1 LYTCIYL
8 YEHNIILN
16 VYYFSV
22 YDNNT
27 ENERV
32 EVFLKFVNE
41 VASFSYD
48 NVQMFEQFS
57 EYDWLP
63 KDKFKDLAYQVIF
76 RSILLQ
82 IGYYRCNY

>member
-1 LYTCIYL
+1 M
-8 YEHNIILN
+8 
-16 VYYFSV
+16 

-32 EVFLKFVNE
+32 EIFLKFVNE

-48 NVQMFEQFS
+48 NVQTFEQFS

-76 RSILLQ
+76 SIY
-82 IGYYRCNY
+82 IIIYYKLATNTIN

>member
-1 LYTCIYL
+1 
-8 YEHNIILN
+8 
-16 VYYFSV
+16 V

-32 EVFLKFVNE
+32 EIFSKFVNE

-48 NVQMFEQFS
+48 NVQMFKQFS

-76 RSILLQ
+76 CLILLQ
-82 IGYYRCNY
+82 LATIGITIN

>member
-1 LYTCIYL
+1 MYTIVVLYNT
-8 YEHNIILN
+8 ILN
-16 VYYFSV
+16 VYFLSV

-32 EVFLKFVNE
+32 EIFLKFVNE

-76 RSILLQ
+76 CL
-82 IGYYRCNY
+82 YYYTIVTIDRYN